1 MLFYAGYAI
10 SSLDTELSL
19 RHRTQNCMLRV
30 LFYMHAVFAVQV
42 VAVWFAVYAV
52 YAISSLDTELSLRH
66 LIQNSL
72 VGNTHSEADST

>member
-1 MLFYAGYAI
+1 MSCALEYEY
-10 SSLDTELSL
+10 E
-19 RHRTQNCMLRV
+19 
-30 LFYMHAVFAVQV
+30 
-42 VAVWFAVYAV
+42 AV